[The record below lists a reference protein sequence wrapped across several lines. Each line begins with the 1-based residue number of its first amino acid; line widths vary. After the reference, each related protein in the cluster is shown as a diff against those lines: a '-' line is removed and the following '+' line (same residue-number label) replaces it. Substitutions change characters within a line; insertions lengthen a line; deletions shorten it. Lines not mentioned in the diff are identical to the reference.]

1 LLVIAEQLKNRA
13 NRLNWLA
20 LFFYAVLHGSKNG
33 QSVISIKHVKRKP
46 MRKEKTKKE

>member
-20 LFFYAVLHGSKNG
+20 LFFLCCFAWF
-33 QSVISIKHVKRKP
+33 
-46 MRKEKTKKE
+46 